1 MLPTEIPLK
10 SLVDKHSIKIKRREL
25 GSDFTN
31 VSTFIE
37 DK

>member
-1 MLPTEIPLK
+1 MLPTEIPFK
-10 SLVDKHSIKIKRREL
+10 PLVDKHSMKIKRREL

-37 DK
+37 EK